1 SMSRRRTC
9 RRSVL
14 HASSGATP
22 TFARSSRATTTTPT
36 ACSGAGTT
44 SGCRPTS
51 AAGRSKPTS
60 PASSARCSRSSATA
74 TATARLRKLPQS
86 SGMRRTLRASRLC
99 TSPAAATR
107 PIVTSRAPS
116 PTRSNGFSSSFPIER
131 PCVNVPVLT
140 YHSLTV
146 QGSDYRDNDHVA
158 FASDLR
164 TITSLG
170 YRVVSLDRVVRWH
183 GDAILGL
190 EPPDAGGTV
199 AVSFDDGTDFDYH
212 DLPHPTCCVQR
223 SMLNLMRDFVAE
235 AGPDAQPGLHGTSFV
250 IASGEA
256 RSTLD
261 RTCIIGKNW
270 MRDSWWGAAVAT
282 GLLGIGNH
290 SWTHNHPSLPV
301 ALRAAGGQ

>member
-1 SMSRRRTC
+1 M
-9 RRSVL
+9 
-14 HASSGATP
+14 
-22 TFARSSRATTTTPT
+22 
-36 ACSGAGTT
+36 
-44 SGCRPTS
+44 
-51 AAGRSKPTS
+51 
-60 PASSARCSRSSATA
+60 
-74 TATARLRKLPQS
+74 
-86 SGMRRTLRASRLC
+86 
-99 TSPAAATR
+99 
-107 PIVTSRAPS
+107 
-116 PTRSNGFSSSFPIER
+116 
-131 PCVNVPVLT
+131 NVPVLT

-212 DLPHPTCCVQR
+212 DLPHPTCGVQR

-235 AGPDAQPGLHGTSFV
+235 AGPDAQPDLHGTSFV

-261 RTCIIGKNW
+261 RTCIVGKNW

-282 GLLGIGNH
+282 GLLGVGNH

-301 ALRAAGGQ
+301 ALRAAGGQGGSFRDVASFDVAEAEIATAAKAIRSLADGPDATLFAYPYGDASDYLVHEYFPKHGARIGVRAAFTCGATPVTERTNRWSMPRYVFGHDWRSPEDLVSLLHDAAG